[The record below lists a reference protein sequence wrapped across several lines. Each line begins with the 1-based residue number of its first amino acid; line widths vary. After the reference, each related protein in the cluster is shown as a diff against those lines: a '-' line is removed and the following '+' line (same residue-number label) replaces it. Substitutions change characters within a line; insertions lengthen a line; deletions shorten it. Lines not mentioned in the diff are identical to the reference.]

1 MEHDILTAITYLRDR
16 KKRPSREGIL
26 NWIEKGDGIAENFNE
41 VFDDLISKGTIYNIN
56 GKDSYHIEDI
66 HATSCD
72 QVEFKDQD
80 TAVDGGNDL
89 ISMIKNV
96 MLNEKL
102 TEKKNM
108 EDLRNELNHKNSI
121 IDKLLDNLNLKEK
134 LLSRLM
140 ETIPV
145 NKSESSEICTK
156 CK

>member
-1 MEHDILTAITYLRDR
+1 MLYPT
-16 KKRPSREGIL
+16 PSREGIL
-26 NWIEKGDGIAENFNE
+26 NWIEKGDGTAENFNE

-80 TAVDGGNDL
+80 TAIDGGNDL

-96 MLNEKL
+96 MLNERL

-145 NKSESSEICTK
+145 NKSESSEICIK
-156 CK
+156 CKSKDTHSGIK